1 MMFSEGALLKT
12 SLIIRFWQLQEVKKP
27 LVEGLGASL
36 VPGEGPEGPQ
46 RRPKLHFAL
55 FLSAI

>member
-12 SLIIRFWQLQEVKKP
+12 SLIMRFWPLQEAKKP
-27 LVEGLGASL
+27 LVAGLGASL

-46 RRPKLHFAL
+46 RCPKLNVA
-55 FLSAI
+55 